1 LGIEKKNIQLEKND
15 FGSWDILINKKI
27 YGKIVFVEGCYDI
40 LIVIDYN
47 NLINMQFVNFV
58 ECLNYIDQI

>member
-1 LGIEKKNIQLEKND
+1 MGIEKKNIQLEKND